1 MAMLRSVYAPARRS
15 IVLAAAIGAAVAA
28 CGGGGY
34 GGALPT
40 SPGVNR
46 GYSATQLV
54 SDQAGAD
61 HLDAQLSNPWDLTT
75 GGGSALW
82 LTIHGAAHSSLY
94 DAADLSLPA
103 LVVAA
108 PSQGGDRDRPTGVA
122 FNPGN
127 GFEVMSGGRTGV
139 ARFIVASEGGT
150 LSGWAPSLGLPSAV
164 VAFDGASSG
173 AVYTGLAMTAK
184 GVDSVLLA
192 TDFHNGVVDTF
203 DADFSRRPAGGRFVD
218 PDLPA
223 GYAPFGIAAQGDVIF
238 IAYAIPEASA
248 TLPRAGAGLGLVDV
262 FDDSGR
268 LLRRLVPAGGVLNAP
283 WSMAVAPAGFGA
295 FGGALLV
302 ANVGDGTIAAFDAT
316 SGQALGALTRPD
328 GAVLAI
334 DGLHGI
340 TFGDGALGQPIQT
353 LFFTA
358 GPQGGRHGV
367 FGRIDPQ

>member
-1 MAMLRSVYAPARRS
+1 MRTPPSLHAPSLRRL
-15 IVLAAAIGAAVAA
+15 VLAAALGAAVTA
-28 CGGGGY
+28 CGGGGD
-34 GGALPT
+34 GGVLP
-40 SPGVNR
+40 SAPGDHR
-46 GYSATQLV
+46 GYAATLLV
-54 SDQAGAD
+54 SDQAGAA
-61 HLDAQLSNPWDLTT
+61 HLDAQLSDPWGLTP

-82 LTIHGAAHSSLY
+82 LTMHGAARSTLY

-103 LVVAA
+103 LVVTA
-108 PSQGGDRDRPTGVA
+108 PTQGGDSARPTGVA

-127 GFEVMSGGRTGV
+127 GFAVTSDGRTGV

-150 LSGWAPSLGLPSAV
+150 LSGWAPSLGLSNAV
-164 VAFDGASSG
+164 VAFDGTRTG
-173 AVYTGLAMTAK
+173 AVYTGLAMTPQ

-192 TDFHNGVVDTF
+192 ADFHHGVVDTF
-203 DADFSRRPAGGRFVD
+203 AADFSPRPAEGRFVD

-223 GYAPFGIAAQGDVIF
+223 GYAPFGIAAQGDVIYV
-238 IAYAIPEASA
+238 AYAIPDVSA
-248 TLPRAGAGLGLVDV
+248 TVPRAGAGLGLVDV
-262 FDDSGR
+262 FDDAGR
-268 LLRRLVPAGGVLNAP
+268 LLRRLVPAGGALNAP

-302 ANVGDGTIAAFDAT
+302 ANVGDGTIAAFDAA
-316 SGQALGALTRPD
+316 SGRALGALTRPD

-334 DGLHGI
+334 DGLRGI
-340 TFGDGALGQPIQT
+340 TFGDGALGQPTQA

>member
-1 MAMLRSVYAPARRS
+1 MPKFLSLRAPSLRWLALATSVG
-15 IVLAAAIGAAVAA
+15 AAIAA

-34 GGALPT
+34 GGVLP
-40 SPGVNR
+40 SAPGDSR
-46 GYSATQLV
+46 GHTVTLLV
-54 SDQAGAD
+54 SDQAGAE
-61 HLDAQLSNPWDLTT
+61 HLDAQFSDPWDLSS

-82 LTIHGAAHSSLY
+82 LTVHGAARSTLY
-94 DAADLSLPA
+94 NAGDLSLPA

-108 PSQGGDRDRPTGVA
+108 PAQSGESARPTGVA

-127 GFEVMSGGRTGV
+127 GFEVTTEGRTGV

-150 LSGWAPSLGLPSAV
+150 LSGWAPSLGLARAV
-164 VAFDGASSG
+164 VAFDGTSAG
-173 AVYTGLAMTAK
+173 AVYTGLAMTAQ

-192 TDFHNGVVDTF
+192 TDFHNGVVDSF
-203 DADFSRRPAGGRFVD
+203 AADFTSRQAEGRFVD
-218 PDLPA
+218 PALPA
-223 GYAPFGIAAQGDVIF
+223 GYAPFGIAAQGDVVY
-238 IAYAIPEASA
+238 IAYAKPDASA
-248 TLPRAGAGLGLVDV
+248 KLPQAGAGLGLVDV

-268 LLRRLVPAGGVLNAP
+268 LLRRLVPPGGALNAP

-302 ANVGDGTIAAFDAT
+302 ANVGDGTITAFDAT
-316 SGQALGALTRPD
+316 SGQALGTLTRPD

-340 TFGDGALGQPIQT
+340 AFGDGALGQPT
-353 LFFTA
+353 HSLFFTA